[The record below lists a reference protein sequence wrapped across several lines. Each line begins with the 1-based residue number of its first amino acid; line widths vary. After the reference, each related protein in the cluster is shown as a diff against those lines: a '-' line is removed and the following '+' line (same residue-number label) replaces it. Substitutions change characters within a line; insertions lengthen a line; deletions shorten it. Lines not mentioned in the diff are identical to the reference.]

1 MEKLITLLKKKIDEA
16 KEQEKMW
23 LDENAKTIASVY
35 GDEAKMF
42 EQIIAILQDKAVQTP
57 KEIIEA
63 FTK

>member
-1 MEKLITLLKKKIDEA
+1 MQKLINLLKKKIDEA

-35 GDEAKMF
+35 GDEVKMF
-42 EQIIAILQDKAVQTP
+42 EQIIVILQDKSVQTP